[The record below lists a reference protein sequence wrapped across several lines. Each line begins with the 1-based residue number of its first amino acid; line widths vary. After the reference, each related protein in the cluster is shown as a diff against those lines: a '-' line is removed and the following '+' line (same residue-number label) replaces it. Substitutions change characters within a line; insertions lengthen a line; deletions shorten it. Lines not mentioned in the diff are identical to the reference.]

1 MAKEM
6 IIEKSVHVK
15 ANTATLYNYLK
26 YTLNQEKFS
35 TWNMA
40 DPNKSTSSKGTD
52 GTIGFEYIWDSKI
65 GNVGAG
71 KMKTILLKENSEV
84 GFEIEFYRPMKNTSK
99 STFTLQSNAD
109 QSSIIYWEFRGPTKF
124 PMSLFAPIL
133 KNMLGKDIQKS
144 LDLLKL
150 NIEAMKS

>member
-6 IIEKSVHVK
+6 IIEKSVHIK
-15 ANTATLYNYLK
+15 ASTAVLYNHLK
-26 YTLNQEKFS
+26 HSLNQEQFS
-35 TWNMA
+35 VWNMA
-40 DPNKSTSSKGTD
+40 DPNKQTTTKGTD
-52 GTIGFEYIWDSKI
+52 GSIGFEYSWDSKV

-84 GFEIEFYRPMKNTSK
+84 GFEVEFYRPMKNTSK

-109 QSSIIYWEFRGPTKF
+109 QSSIVYWEFRGPTKF
-124 PMSLFAPIL
+124 PMSLFAPIF

-144 LDLLKL
+144 LDLLKK
-150 NIEAMKS
+150 NIEEKK